1 MCIRDSKIPSQAD
14 IADAKSISIDVLIQ
28 EMESIVLS
36 GTKINLDFCVEQYLD
51 DDQQDD
57 LKDYFLNS
65 EIDNVNQC
73 ILDLSEEFDEVE
85 IRLYRIKSLQER
97 ISYKL
102 QMIP

>member
-1 MCIRDSKIPSQAD
+1 
-14 IADAKSISIDVLIQ
+14 
-28 EMESIVLS
+28 MESIVLS

-85 IRLYRIKSLQER
+85 IRLYRIKFLSDLAN
-97 ISYKL
+97 
-102 QMIP
+102 